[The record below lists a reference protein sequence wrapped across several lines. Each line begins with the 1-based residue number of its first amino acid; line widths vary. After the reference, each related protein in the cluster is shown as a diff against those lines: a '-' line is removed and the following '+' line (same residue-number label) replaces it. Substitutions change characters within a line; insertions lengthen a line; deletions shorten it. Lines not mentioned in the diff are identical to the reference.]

1 MISTVSLIN
10 LHHFRDFPG
19 GPVVKTPCFQCRGP
33 RLIPGGRT
41 KIPHAALQG
50 QTKHPSLQA
59 ITMIFLV
66 IRIFKIYS
74 LSNFEVYNTIVLTIV
89 TMLYIIS
96 PELIHLIT
104 GSLCPLTPFIIFPH
118 AHSPQPSTSGNHSSV
133 RGFCKVELKPT
144 CGFLDGEILN
154 VI

>member
-1 MISTVSLIN
+1 MGI
-10 LHHFRDFPG
+10 PG

-66 IRIFKIYS
+66 IRIFKINS
-74 LSNFEVYNTIVLTIV
+74 LSKLWVSITVLAIVNQDMCLGF
-89 TMLYIIS
+89 
-96 PELIHLIT
+96 PELHPAYLK
-104 GSLCPLTPFIIFPH
+104 LCILGATPHFPVPH
-118 AHSPQPSTSGNHSSV
+118 P
-133 RGFCKVELKPT
+133 
-144 CGFLDGEILN
+144 
-154 VI
+154 